1 MSIYEEIGN
10 TIIFLRK
17 TKGLTQ
23 EALALECEIS
33 VSYMRLMEHGR
44 ANPTINELWRI
55 AEVLDVELRNP
66 FAVPAAV
73 GGVQE

>member
-1 MSIYEEIGN
+1 MSIFEEIGN

-17 TKGLTQ
+17 ERGFTQ

-33 VSYMRLMEHGR
+33 VSYMRLMEHGK

-55 AEVLDVELRNP
+55 AEVLEVELRNP
-66 FAVPAAV
+66 FAVPAVV
-73 GGVQE
+73 GGVQ